1 MTSAITWIFIFLV
14 LYWSYCFFWG
24 VRASKQIASADDYF
38 LSGRNLSPWVFAIA
52 ATGISFA
59 GWTFIAHPGL
69 IFRDGFQFAN
79 TSFFAIAVA
88 ISGVVLLKRQW
99 MLGRRFR
106 FTTSGEMLSAYF
118 KAVSYTHLTL
128 PTSDLV

>member
-69 IFRDGFQFAN
+69 IEMVFSLQ
-79 TSFFAIAVA
+79 I
-88 ISGVVLLKRQW
+88 L
-99 MLGRRFR
+99 RF
-106 FTTSGEMLSAYF
+106 
-118 KAVSYTHLTL
+118 L
-128 PTSDLV
+128 P